1 MWSVRV
7 QRGDVLSSQPEGLDD
22 AIWHVAGS
30 IGFSNVEI
38 SDRRGALQTPQRWR
52 LRAGA
57 GARPH
62 TRARDGAG
70 AYTLRRRLRPV
81 SRVVTFQKS
90 NISFENVYF
99 L

>member
-57 GARPH
+57 GARPP
-62 TRARDGAG
+62 TRATGPAPI
-70 AYTLRRRLRPV
+70 RRRLRPV